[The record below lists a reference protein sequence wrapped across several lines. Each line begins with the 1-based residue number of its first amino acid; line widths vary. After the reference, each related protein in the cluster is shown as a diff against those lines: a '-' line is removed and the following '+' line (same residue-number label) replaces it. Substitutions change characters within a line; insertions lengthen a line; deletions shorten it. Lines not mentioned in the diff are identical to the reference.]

1 MLTIECSE
9 MDNINISYEFFSF
22 MKIISDELIKYLKSF
37 NQLSSEHMRRLQSL
51 NNSMVIKLQNPE
63 EDKKI
68 SQLVNLTKKIKEVIK
83 QNIDLMRCSIRDI
96 NDYIAEFEQFLEEKT
111 EFMNELKQSSLSL
124 TDNLFSSYQE
134 VKKTGNTFISS
145 MEKTEDIIDNYYI
158 NKIKIRDHENG
169 LGDKIN
175 NIEIIREQQKTQ
187 LNEMNNAIKLTKKYE
202 EFHKGAIE
210 ASNKIYNEFIQACKL
225 HKNKIKENV
234 CQISQKIKEMIL
246 FYFISFRSIYNQPME
261 LIEKYIS
268 EFNDLDE
275 YKEMDNIINQY
286 FIKKKQLKKSEP
298 VKYNLKSFKL
308 LKQINYIKKEKEND
322 SKEEEKKDIKI
333 NEEIKLKTKNSKSS
347 INNININTN
356 INNRNV
362 IKALDDDFNKLYYI
376 SDDAFMLTIKTIF
389 ENYDLIEKENIDIN
403 FEENKNKTQ
412 RYIMKIIENINLS
425 DSKKRTELSMDEI
438 TDLINLLNI
447 HDNRIIFL
455 QKLSDYRVK
464 GKYELQDKDFII
476 LSQLFN
482 IICDK
487 IKTNSDFRVAELLI
501 IISQTYYTMNKK
513 GKKYLQST
521 FKDNELFKQ
530 KNFWEDYLCYS
541 INKEII
547 KMIKVEKNIEEDKEM
562 TDYKYSNII
571 FTQILT
577 LIDIMYEFNLDSKN
591 IKDILEPKITFYRL
605 NDEFQATI
613 NEVIQNREDS
623 LNNKSE
629 NENEDENKND

>member
-1 MLTIECSE
+1 
-9 MDNINISYEFFSF
+9 
-22 MKIISDELIKYLKSF
+22 
-37 NQLSSEHMRRLQSL
+37 
-51 NNSMVIKLQNPE
+51 
-63 EDKKI
+63 
-68 SQLVNLTKKIKEVIK
+68 
-83 QNIDLMRCSIRDI
+83 
-96 NDYIAEFEQFLEEKT
+96 
-111 EFMNELKQSSLSL
+111 
-124 TDNLFSSYQE
+124 
-134 VKKTGNTFISS
+134 

-158 NKIKIRDHENG
+158 NKIKIREHENG

-175 NIEIIREQQKTQ
+175 NIEIIKEQQKTQ

-202 EFHKGAIE
+202 EFHKGAIS
-210 ASNKIYNEFIQACKL
+210 ASNKIINEFIEACKL

-234 CQISQKIKEMIL
+234 CQISQKIKDLIL
-246 FYFISFRSIYNQPME
+246 YYFISFRGVYNQPLE

-275 YKEMDNIINQY
+275 YKEMNNIIDQY
-286 FIKKKQLKKSEP
+286 FIKNNLLKKSEP
-298 VKYNLKSFKL
+298 IKYNLKSFKL
-308 LKQINYIKKEKEND
+308 LKQINYIKEEKEKEND
-322 SKEEEKKDIKI
+322 SKEEEKNDLKI

-347 INNININTN
+347 INNN
-356 INNRNV
+356 NNRNI

-376 SDDAFMLTIKTIF
+376 SDDAFMFTIKTIF
-389 ENYDLIEKENIDIN
+389 ENYNLIEKENFDIN
-403 FEENKNKTQ
+403 LEESKNKTQ

-425 DSKKRTELSMDEI
+425 DNKKRTELTKDEI
-438 TDLINLLNI
+438 TDLINLLNV
-447 HDNRIIFL
+447 HDNRLIFL

-464 GKYELQDKDFII
+464 GKYVLEDKDFII

-487 IKTNSDFRVAELLI
+487 IKINSDFRVAELLI

-513 GKKYLQST
+513 EKQYLQST

-547 KMIKVEKNIEEDKEM
+547 KMIKVEKNIDEDKEV

-577 LIDIMYEFNLDSKN
+577 LIDIMYEFNLDSKS
-591 IKDILEPKITFYRL
+591 IKDILKPKIIFYRL
-605 NDEFQATI
+605 NDDFQATI
-613 NEVIQNREDS
+613 NEVIQNREDT
-623 LNNKSE
+623 LKNNSVTEAENDNE
-629 NENEDENKND
+629 NENENKND